1 MSETVK
7 NTFFR
12 FVTLRSP
19 ELVTEKDK
27 QDYHVHHPN
36 PTGEGFFATQLANPA
51 ATPAQQSAALTQR
64 AASFSGLTDTT
75 ALKNLVSQNF
85 FDFSVWLAKN
95 RKAVFNK
102 EAVSYPGIFPATLAY
117 ATEISLWDNLF
128 YQLITNKNPQLRQ
141 LVIETLV
148 ANAYLSAGETFQHQL
163 AEARAVIP
171 SVFFGGQGQISA
183 SRSASGNESNDL
195 PVYTEE
201 LKLITRE
208 VAAGGKISE
217 YETLLAELALAEKKY
232 ASVNHAAYQQAR
244 KAYENNVNETLKEFY
259 TNSSIDGKELESVS
273 ILPQGPEIQDF
284 DFTPD
289 PEMHTSLLTQFLSD
303 RSMSL
308 VQELALENNSTF
320 SEAIGT
326 INDELKK
333 LSADAA
339 AGAQAGSKSLVIN
352 GHVFPVS
359 ERILPI
365 QEQYS
370 FYMLPVYKGSNRYSI
385 LTTIDM
391 GEPGL
396 HAVNSLYHAVMGG
409 STNTNGAFNETA
421 QGNSL
426 TLEFY
431 PGIGMPVPQGITD
444 FRFHGEIGLSN
455 GTTLLFDVMFNI
467 WEGAG
472 GIMLLE
478 GQPGEEGGGLNI
490 EAPTGFGVRRIGV
503 ADYRKVEQSVC
514 CYVPGEVSHIENIM
528 AKEYKEKSS
537 RRLSRMEDTTVFEKS
552 IEKETQKDTSTTER
566 FELQKEVNS
575 VVSQQTSV
583 DSHTSVNGSFGG
595 TGFDAGASF
604 AFNTSRE
611 DSNRNAVNYSK
622 EVTEKALERVVQKIR
637 EERTLKVVEEF
648 EEQNKHGFDN
658 RKGNAHV
665 SGVYRWIDKI
675 YKNQVFNFGK
685 RLMYEFMI
693 PQPATFH
700 NEAIKIAAKLPTA
713 TVLEK
718 PADPRLI
725 NGIYQL
731 KDHSRVNAVTFPY
744 WAAVYKG
751 DFTAA
756 PDGQI
761 TVSQAFELSSKE
773 ATGDALTGAKSFKM
787 EIPEGYEAIRIRA
800 GVSYVYSKSNY
811 TPFANV
817 RVANSGGIYIGS
829 SSGDRDLTIDTLA
842 TPIRKEI
849 GVSAESRNL
858 GGITVNVTATC
869 RRTPESYE
877 KWQIDSFNNIMTSF
891 QERLDE
897 YNKAMEELKSRPL
910 DATSKEVNP
919 GFYRQIENTVLRK
932 NCITYMVKHAN
943 MGLRFY
949 EPGST
954 SEIRPIDTADMDR
967 YAALVKFMEQ
977 AFEWDVMSYKFYP
990 FYWGAKAD
998 WQQMYQQE
1006 VSDPLFRSFLQS
1018 GMARVIASVRP
1029 GFEEAVMYF
1038 MATGKVWN
1046 GGAVPAIGD
1055 DLYLS
1060 IVEELKNPVYYIDET
1075 WETRVP
1081 TTLTVIQA
1089 GSIGLNTQGLPCEC
1103 GDTQTGIVQLNT
1115 VLTGEGDV
1123 PTDEE
1128 GGENPNPEGDGGGAG
1143 NPEFPYTPLSNPEG
1157 GDVPP
1162 ALTDPEGGE

>member
-19 ELVTEKDK
+19 ELVPEKDK

-36 PTGEGFFATQLANPA
+36 PTGEGFFVTQLANPA
-51 ATPAQQSAALTQR
+51 ATAAQQSAALAQR
-64 AASFSGLTDTT
+64 AAAFTGLADTT
-75 ALKNLVSQNF
+75 GLKNLVGQTL

-95 RKAVFNK
+95 RKALFNK
-102 EAVSYPGIFPATLAY
+102 EAVTYSGIWPSALAH

-141 LVIETLV
+141 QVIETLV

-163 AEARAVIP
+163 AEARVVIP
-171 SVFFGGQGQISA
+171 TFFFGGQGQVSA
-183 SRSASGNESNDL
+183 SRTTAGTESGGR
-195 PVYTEE
+195 PAYTED
-201 LKLITRE
+201 LKLISKA
-208 VAAGGKISE
+208 VAAGSKISE
-217 YETLLAELALAEKKY
+217 YETLLEELGLAEKKY
-232 ASVNHAAYQQAR
+232 ASVNNAAYLEVR
-244 KAYENNVNETLKEFY
+244 KNYEDSVKATLKNFY
-259 TNSSIDGKELESVS
+259 SNSSIDGKELESGS
-273 ILPQGPEIQDF
+273 ALAQGPEINDF
-284 DFTPD
+284 EFTPV
-289 PEMHTSLLTQFLSD
+289 PEMQTSLLNQCLSE
-303 RSMSL
+303 RSLSL
-308 VQELALENNSTF
+308 VQELGLADNSTF
-320 SEAIGT
+320 SEAIST
-326 INDELKK
+326 VNSEVKK
-333 LSADAA
+333 LSVEAA
-339 AGAQAGSKSLVIN
+339 AGVEAGSKSLVIN

-365 QEQYS
+365 LEQYS
-370 FYMLPVYKGSNRYSI
+370 FYMLPVYKGANRYSI

-396 HAVNSLYHAVMGG
+396 HAVNSLYHSVMGG

-431 PGIGMPVPQGITD
+431 PGMGMPVPQGITD

-478 GQPGEEGGGLNI
+478 GQPGEEGGDLNI
-490 EAPTGFGVRRIGV
+490 EVPTGFGVRRIGV

-537 RRLSRMEDTTVFEKS
+537 RRLSRIEDTSVLETS
-552 IEKETQKDTSTTER
+552 MEKEVQKDTSTTER

-575 VVSQQTSV
+575 VISQQNSV
-583 DSHTSVNGSFGG
+583 DTHTSVNGKLG
-595 TGFDAGASF
+595 TWGGFDAGASF

-622 EVTEKALERVVQKIR
+622 EVTEKALERVVQKVR
-637 EERTLKVVEEF
+637 EERTIKIIEEF

-658 RKGNAHV
+658 RKGNVHV

-751 DFTAA
+751 DFNAA
-756 PDGQI
+756 PDEQI

-773 ATGDALTGAKSFKM
+773 ATGDPMTGAKSFKM
-787 EIPEGYEAIRIRA
+787 EIPEGYEAIKIRA
-800 GVSYVYSKSNY
+800 GVSYVYAKSNY

-842 TPIRKEI
+842 APIRKEI

-1103 GDTQTGIVQLNT
+1103 GDTQTEIVQLDT
-1115 VLTGEGDV
+1115 VLVGEGDENAE
-1123 PTDEE
+1123 EE
-1128 GGENPNPEGDGGGAG
+1128 GGENPNPEGDGDLGGAAPPVG
-1143 NPEFPYTPLSNPEG
+1143 FNPES
-1157 GDVPP
+1157 
-1162 ALTDPEGGE
+1162 GE

>member
-51 ATPAQQSAALTQR
+51 ATPAQQAAALTQR

-102 EAVSYPGIFPATLAY
+102 EAVSYQGIFPATLPH
-117 ATEISLWDNLF
+117 ATAISLWDNLF

-148 ANAYLSAGETFQHQL
+148 ANAYLAAGETFQHQL

-171 SVFFGGQGQISA
+171 SAFFGGQGQISA
-183 SRSASGNESNDL
+183 SRTASGNESGGL

-201 LKLITRE
+201 LKLISKA
-208 VAAGGKISE
+208 VAAGSKISE
-217 YETLLAELALAEKKY
+217 YETLLDELTLAERKY
-232 ASVNHAAYQQAR
+232 AAVNHTAYQEAR
-244 KAYENNVNETLKEFY
+244 KTYESNVAQTLKDFY
-259 TNSSIDGKELESVS
+259 THSPVDGKEVESGS
-273 ILPQGPEIQDF
+273 TIPQGPEIQDF
-284 DFTPD
+284 EFIPT
-289 PEMHTSLLTQFLSD
+289 PEMQTSLLNQFLSE
-303 RSMSL
+303 RSL
-308 VQELALENNSTF
+308 VLLQELGLADASTF
-320 SEAIGT
+320 EEATAT
-326 INDELKK
+326 ISNELKK
-333 LSADAA
+333 LAAEAA
-339 AGAQAGSKSLVIN
+339 ATAQAGTKSLVIN

-365 QEQYS
+365 LEQYS
-370 FYMLPVYKGSNRYSI
+370 FYMQPVYKGANRYSI

-391 GEPGL
+391 GEPGI
-396 HAVNSLYHAVMGG
+396 HAANSLYHAVMGA

-431 PGIGMPVPQGITD
+431 PGLGMPVPQGVTD

-455 GTTLLFDVMFNI
+455 GTTLLFDVTFNI
-467 WEGAG
+467 WEGAWG
-472 GIMLLE
+472 TMLLE

-537 RRLSRMEDTTVFEKS
+537 RRLSRIEDTSVFES
-552 IEKETQKDTSTTER
+552 SMEKEVQKDTSTTER
-566 FELQKEVNS
+566 FELQKEVNT
-575 VVSQQTSV
+575 VISQQNSADT
-583 DSHTSVNGSFGG
+583 HTSVNGKIG
-595 TGFDAGASF
+595 TWGGFDAGASF

-622 EVTEKALERVVQKIR
+622 EVTEKALERVVQKVR
-637 EERTLKVVEEF
+637 EERTIKIIEEF

-731 KDHSRVNAVTFPY
+731 KDHTRVNAVTFPY

-756 PDGQI
+756 PDEQI
-761 TVSQAFELSSKE
+761 TISQAFELSSKE
-773 ATGDALTGAKSFKM
+773 GTGDPLTGAKSFKM
-787 EIPEGYEAIRIRA
+787 EIPEGYEATKIKV
-800 GVSYVYSKSNY
+800 GVSYVYAKSNY

-817 RVANSGGIYIGS
+817 RVANSVGIYIGN

-849 GVSAESRNL
+849 GVAAESRNL

-869 RRTPESYE
+869 RRTTESYE
-877 KWQIDSFNNIMTSF
+877 KWQIDSFSNIMTSF
-891 QERLDE
+891 RERLDE

-910 DATSKEVNP
+910 EATSKEVNP

-954 SEIRPIDTADMDR
+954 AEIRPLDTADMDR

-998 WQQMYQQE
+998 WQQLYQQE

-1115 VLTGEGDV
+1115 VLVGEGDE
-1123 PTDEE
+1123 PTEEE
-1128 GGENPNPEGDGGGAG
+1128 GEEDPNPEGDGGGAG
-1143 NPEFPYTPLSNPEG
+1143 DPEYPGTPPPNPEG
-1157 GDVPP
+1157 G
-1162 ALTDPEGGE
+1162 E